1 MNLGNSFDVECLRC
15 SPVLLGIPTYYLE
28 CKEEVSDI
36 NVGRANTSSA
46 GDEDDSALICNEK
59 AEALF
64 RFVIRSAVP
73 VECSE
78 LLQRLLAWQRHRR
91 HPTHFPLTRAYGK
104 SGDNMPP

>member
-1 MNLGNSFDVECLRC
+1 MLSVCAVVGPTRNSY
-15 SPVLLGIPTYYLE
+15 LLSGE
-28 CKEEVSDI
+28 CKEEVSAL
-36 NVGRANTSSA
+36 VGRANTSSA